1 MPATGIIKY
10 MKQSYRLPIRIFVIG
25 TLIALMLVIVAFI
38 FMNPPQ
44 CPSVNEQAYRG
55 TCIVGANIGLGLMI
69 MLAVAIEA
77 MTLAATLA
85 AVLAR
90 KFRQKIAETTK
101 K

>member
-1 MPATGIIKY
+1 
-10 MKQSYRLPIRIFVIG
+10 MKHSHRLPIRIFVIG
-25 TLIALMLVIVAFI
+25 TAIALMIVAVALI
-38 FMNPPQ
+38 YMNPPQ
-44 CPSVNEQAYRG
+44 CPSLEEQAYRG

-90 KFRQKIAETTK
+90 KFRQKIAGTAK